1 MFTEICLSHVKMTP
15 KRWRHLHHKVDTII
29 GKQEVITTNL
39 ETIKTARKNMCATHT
54 AWLAATNKNERHLRL
69 VLRAGGRVKVKRE
82 VK

>member
-1 MFTEICLSHVKMTP
+1 MFTEICFSHVKMTP

-29 GKQEVITTNL
+29 GKQEAITTNL
-39 ETIKTARKNMCATHT
+39 ETINTARENMRATHA
-54 AWLAATNKNERHLRL
+54 AWLAATNKNERDLRL